1 MTGATRTT
9 AAIATETRIGVLSD
23 THIPHRLPA
32 LPAWVPEAF
41 RAAGVSLILHAGDVD
56 EPGSLDALT
65 AVAPVVAVRGN
76 LHLASRSRS
85 SPHLPTA
92 AEVEVHGQRIVV
104 THGHGRPHQWL
115 WDKRRGYIGFRAAPP
130 GMRKRDA
137 FNDVLVAR
145 NARRFPYADVLIF
158 GHSHHRLLR
167 HVGHTLFLNPGA
179 VANAKDETPSVAIL
193 TVSAGGDM
201 DVRFI
206 EGKRNRKAKPS
217 ADSTP

>member
-1 MTGATRTT
+1 MTNTGVAT
-9 AAIATETRIGVLSD
+9 ATETRIGVLSD

-32 LPAWVPEAF
+32 LPVWVPEAF

-85 SPHLPTA
+85 SPHLPTT
-92 AEVEVHGQRIVV
+92 VEIETHGRRIVV

-115 WDKRRGYIGFRAAPP
+115 WDKRRGYIAFRPTAPP
-130 GMRKRDA
+130 DAGQRDT
-137 FNDVLVAR
+137 FNDVLIAR

-167 HVGHTLFLNPGA
+167 QVRRTLFLNPGA
-179 VANAKDETPSVAIL
+179 VAHAPDETPSVAIL
-193 TVSAGGDM
+193 TVIAGGDM
-201 DVRFI
+201 NVRFI
-206 EGKRNRKAKPS
+206 EGEPNRKIVPLAVSLP
-217 ADSTP
+217 